1 MKNLYFSI
9 LAALAFFFVL
19 LFPQE
24 SFSAASSGLLLWYET
39 LVPTLLPVM
48 ILSHLLLSSGLAL
61 RLSRR
66 ICRPLTALLS
76 ISPGGVYALLAGF
89 LCGCPMG
96 AKVLSELRKNGQISQ
111 AEASYLAAF
120 VNNVSPAFLTNF
132 LVINHMQST
141 SLVMPTLV
149 ILLGAPLLYGL
160 FSNHRYRVRARQ
172 MQKAAYAEA
181 AHVEPA
187 HNGAAHTETTRARQT
202 QKAAYAEAAHVE
214 PAHTGAAPKRVRD
227 GVHSPAD
234 SGEKNKAPATAITFV
249 MVDASITDSI
259 CSITKLGGY
268 ILLFAV
274 FTAMI
279 DALPLHSPFLTA
291 VLAGITEISGGIH
304 RLSQLALPFPAKYL
318 LLIAASAFGG
328 LCCMAQSAQML
339 ACIGLPLRSYLA
351 ARASITV
358 IAVLMALCYIL

>member
-1 MKNLYFSI
+1 
-9 LAALAFFFVL
+9 
-19 LFPQE
+19 
-24 SFSAASSGLLLWYET
+24 
-39 LVPTLLPVM
+39 
-48 ILSHLLLSSGLAL
+48 
-61 RLSRR
+61 
-66 ICRPLTALLS
+66 
-76 ISPGGVYALLAGF
+76 
-89 LCGCPMG
+89 MG

-132 LVINHMQST
+132 LVINHLQST

-172 MQKAAYAEA
+172 TQKAMYAEAAHTEPTCTRQAQKETHTEAAHTETTRARQMQKAAYAEA
-181 AHVEPA
+181 AH
-187 HNGAAHTETTRARQT
+187 
-202 QKAAYAEAAHVE
+202 
-214 PAHTGAAPKRVRD
+214 TGAAPKRTCDV
-227 GVHSPAD
+227 VHSPAD

-304 RLSQLALPFPAKYL
+304 RLSQLALPFPVKYL

-339 ACIGLPLRSYLA
+339 ACISLPLRSYLA